1 MPNPLALF
9 ALAAGL
15 ALFGEARAA
24 IVYFSGQDI
33 TIPNTYAGVSVDL
46 ETGIWSTE
54 LDGLAGGD
62 ANFFLGGARVSNDAY
77 ADSLTATW
85 QPVRTGTGNTDAIVR
100 LDVGTTIDVSTAV
113 DPTLSSVAMG
123 YTTCGFEAARLLDH
137 LMQGAKP
144 PSAVTFCPPRELVL
158 RRSSDV
164 FAVSDP
170 KVALALRHMAEHSSG
185 PLAVAGIALA
195 AGVGRKTLERRFQQH
210 IGRTINDE
218 LIRIR
223 IAKLKRLL
231 VEGEENV
238 AKLSDVAGF
247 GNLVSMHMLF
257 KRATGMTPRQ
267 YRERHGPRPARSD
280 SGV

>member
-100 LDVGTTIDVSTAV
+100 LDVGTTIDVSTAFSSGFGASGQINSHMTGETTGFTSGEQGYIGFSLIID
-113 DPTLSSVAMG
+113 DPLNPGNPLLVYGWALVTLYDNNNVGTLHAWAYDDSG
-123 YTTCGFEAARLLDH
+123 AAILVGAIPEPFTALLGG
-137 LMQGAKP
+137 LGLLA
-144 PSAVTFCPPRELVL
+144 LL
-158 RRSSDV
+158 RR
-164 FAVSDP
+164 
-170 KVALALRHMAEHSSG
+170 
-185 PLAVAGIALA
+185 
-195 AGVGRKTLERRFQQH
+195 RR
-210 IGRTINDE
+210 R
-218 LIRIR
+218 
-223 IAKLKRLL
+223 
-231 VEGEENV
+231 
-238 AKLSDVAGF
+238 
-247 GNLVSMHMLF
+247 
-257 KRATGMTPRQ
+257 
-267 YRERHGPRPARSD
+267 
-280 SGV
+280 